1 MNIHIYRLFFKHIN
15 LMTNTTMISAEL
27 HPQEEDRLVEL
38 LKFEVLDS
46 DDEIC
51 FDELTEI
58 ASTICGT
65 PISLISL
72 VDSQRQWFKSRVGL
86 DARETPKSLA
96 FCAHAILQQDIFEV
110 PNALADE
117 RFADNPLVT
126 ESPDIR
132 FYAGQPLITSNG
144 LPIGTLCVIDTQPR
158 SLSDEQKRALE
169 ILAKQVINQLELR
182 LHARKMQRMNKQREQ
197 FYGVLAHDLKS
208 PFNGVLGLSRLLVD
222 SSDNL
227 EVDKVKLYSK
237 EILNSSLRIYQILDE
252 ILQWTEHSALTGK
265 PILSSLAIKECVD
278 NSTELLS
285 ESIKAKDININIQV
299 SPSIEAIGNKAL
311 FKTTVRNLISNAI
324 KYSPKGGSIFIKAS
338 NKEQNMHF
346 TIQDEGEG
354 IPDSLRH
361 QLFKNTVSSHE
372 GTLGEAGHGLGL
384 HLTHELILMQ
394 NGRIWIDENYKN
406 GTLIHCVL
414 PII

>member
-1 MNIHIYRLFFKHIN
+1 
-15 LMTNTTMISAEL
+15 MISADL
-27 HPQEEDRLVEL
+27 HPQEDDRLAEL

-46 DDEIC
+46 QDESC
-51 FDELTEI
+51 FDELTEL

-72 VDSQRQWFKSRVGL
+72 IDSHRQWFKSRVGL
-86 DARETPKSLA
+86 DARETPKDLA
-96 FCAHAILQQDIFEV
+96 FCAHAILQKDVFEV

-132 FYAGQPLITSNG
+132 FYAGQPLVTSSG
-144 LPIGTLCVIDTQPR
+144 LPIGTLCVIDTQPK
-158 SLSDEQKRALE
+158 SLNNEQKRALE
-169 ILAKQVINQLELR
+169 ILAKQVISQLELR
-182 LHARKMQRMNKQREQ
+182 LHARKMQRMNKQREK

-222 SSDNL
+222 
-227 EVDKVKLYSK
+227 EADKLNKDQVNLYSK
-237 EILNSSLRIYQILDE
+237 EILNSSLRIYQVLDE
-252 ILQWTEHSALTGK
+252 ILQWTEHCISTGK
-265 PILSSLAIKECVD
+265 PILKNFRIKQCID

-285 ESIKAKDININIQV
+285 TSIKAKDLKVNIHV
-299 SPSIEAIGNKAL
+299 AEDTEAKGNPTL
-311 FKTTVRNLISNAI
+311 FKTAVRNLLSNAI
-324 KYSPKGGSIFIKAS
+324 KYSPKGGNVLIQAS

-346 TIQDEGEG
+346 SIRDEGEG
-354 IPDSLRH
+354 IPNSLQKR
-361 QLFKNTVSSHE
+361 LFKESVSSHE

-394 NGRIWIDENYKN
+394 NGHIWIDEDYKN
-406 GTLIHCVL
+406 GSLIHCIL
-414 PII
+414 PIN